1 MRILVLGA
9 TGMMGSSVLRL
20 LSETSDFIVFG
31 SVRTPL
37 SANLLPKQFHTILLK
52 DIDVENSDSLVRVF
66 ESVRPNI
73 VINCIGL
80 IKQNSLAKNVLSTI
94 PINTLLPHRLAQLCA
109 MSSARLIH
117 LSTDCVFSGSKGMY
131 TEDDVPDAID
141 LYGRS
146 KLLGEVDYPHA
157 ITLRTSVIGHELE
170 GTRSLISWFL
180 SQQGTVSGYTKAI
193 FSGLPSV
200 EIARLIRD
208 HVIPRG
214 DLHGLYHVSSEPIN
228 KFELL
233 NLVAKSYGKKI
244 VIHPDSQLII
254 DRSLDSTRFRT
265 ATGFIPKSWP
275 DLVQSMRDFH

>member
-9 TGMMGSSVLRL
+9 TGMMGSAVLRL
-20 LSETSDFIVFG
+20 LSETPDFIVYG
-31 SVRTPL
+31 SVRVPL
-37 SANLLPKQFHTILLK
+37 SANLLPQQFHSMLLK
-52 DIDVENSDSLVRVF
+52 DIDVGNSDSLVRVF

-73 VINCIGL
+73 VINCVGL

-131 TEDDVPDAID
+131 TEDDTPDAID
-141 LYGRS
+141 LYGLS

-180 SQQGTVSGYTKAI
+180 SQQGSVTGYTKAI

-208 HVIPRG
+208 HVIPRK

-244 VIHPDSQLII
+244 VIHPDSQLVI